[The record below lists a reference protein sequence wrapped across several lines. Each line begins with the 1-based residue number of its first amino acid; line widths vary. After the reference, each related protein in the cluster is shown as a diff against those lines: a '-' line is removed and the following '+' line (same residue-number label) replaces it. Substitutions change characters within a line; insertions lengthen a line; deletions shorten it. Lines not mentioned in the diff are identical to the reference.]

1 MRYPIYA
8 VLVMLVLIPI
18 GPVVSRDDKGKAAP
32 RPSTQASGDPV
43 SREDLALLSR
53 YAGKAKLPADLLKA
67 YARFVRAAKDPKTT
81 PKALE
86 SYCLPGS
93 VEIADAGRPNPELG
107 RGLNLPFLRSGFGG
121 EILGITE
128 LPDGCYAI
136 RTGTS
141 RFSWVQTKSGAW
153 MLYSASDKPI
163 Q

>member
-1 MRYPIYA
+1 MRYPIYTA
-8 VLVMLVLIPI
+8 LVVMVLIPI
-18 GPVVSRDDKGKAAP
+18 GPVVSRYDKGKAAL
-32 RPSTQASGDPV
+32 RPSTPASDDTV

-53 YAGKAKLPADLLKA
+53 YTGKVELPNDLLKA

-86 SYCLPGS
+86 AYCLQGS

-107 RGLNLPFLRSGFGG
+107 RGLNLPFLQSGFGG
-121 EILGITE
+121 EILVITE
-128 LPDGCYAI
+128 LPDDCYAI